1 MRQRPARA
9 MPCAYP
15 STITAGSRVV
25 VMPVCDSA
33 LYRLRGLTTGQR
45 ETVTRKALVYFGMKF
60 GWGKLVTHVLDGLIN
75 KIARRE
81 VFFFRQL
88 NHSDRY
94 PICSW
99 ITAFAYDSA
108 IQYRFGVPPQ
118 CADPDQMH
126 DWVEANPKEWALI
139 FRYAM

>member
-1 MRQRPARA
+1 